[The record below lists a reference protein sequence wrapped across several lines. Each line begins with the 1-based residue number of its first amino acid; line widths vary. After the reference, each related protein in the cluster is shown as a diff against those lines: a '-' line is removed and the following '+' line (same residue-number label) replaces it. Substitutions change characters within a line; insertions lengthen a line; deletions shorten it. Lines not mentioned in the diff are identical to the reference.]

1 MMLLSESKTRRKC
14 VLDEN
19 DELVKSIN
27 NEAFEVKFDYS
38 THDGVVEGK

>member
-14 VLDEN
+14 VLGEN

-38 THDGVVEGK
+38 THDGVEGK

>member
-1 MMLLSESKTRRKC
+1 M
-14 VLDEN
+14 LDEN